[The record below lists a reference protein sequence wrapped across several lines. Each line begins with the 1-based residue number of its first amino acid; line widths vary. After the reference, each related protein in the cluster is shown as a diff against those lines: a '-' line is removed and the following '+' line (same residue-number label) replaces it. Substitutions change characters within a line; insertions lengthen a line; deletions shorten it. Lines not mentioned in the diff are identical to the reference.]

1 MAEIT
6 IDEAKRRHEDEL
18 LELPNVAGVAIG
30 ERGGK
35 PVIKV
40 FVTEQVRESML
51 APRERVPA
59 SLEGYEVD
67 VEEIGVILAEATE
80 EEN

>member
-1 MAEIT
+1 MT
-6 IDEAKRRHEDEL
+6 IDEAKRRHENEFL
-18 LELPNVAGVAIG
+18 ALPNVAGVGIG

-40 FVTEQVRESML
+40 FVTEKVPESML
-51 APRERVPA
+51 AAEERVPA

-67 VEEIGVILAEATE
+67 VEEIGVVEAEATE
-80 EEN
+80 EVR

>member
-1 MAEIT
+1 MPEIT

-18 LELPNVAGVAIG
+18 LDLPNVTGVGIG

-40 FVTEQVRESML
+40 FVTEQVL
-51 APRERVPA
+51 ASRVPT

-67 VEEIGVILAEATE
+67 VEEIGVIQAESTTE
-80 EEN
+80 ED